1 MNGTI
6 QKLFVFHVESS
17 IRSYKSTLADNI
29 VKMIIR
35 NDFIDDE
42 KLFKFLVHLVIM

>member
-35 NDFIDDE
+35 DDFIDDE
-42 KLFKFLVHLVIM
+42 KLFKFLVHLVIV